1 MCVLYGVG
9 LEVAA
14 DLHLAQLP
22 LGVGTRIAEHHARKG
37 DGPTPATRPAPLHRH
52 TFLPTTS
59 TTATT
64 TTTTVTATAATA
76 TATAAAPGANAAAA
90 APRPPCVHQAADD
103 KRFRLLGGVKL

>member
-14 DLHLAQLP
+14 DIHPAQLP
-22 LGVGTRIAEHHARKG
+22 LGVRTRIAEHHARKG

-59 TTATT
+59 TTAT
-64 TTTTVTATAATA
+64 VTAATA
-76 TATAAAPGANAAAA
+76 TATAAAPGANAAAP